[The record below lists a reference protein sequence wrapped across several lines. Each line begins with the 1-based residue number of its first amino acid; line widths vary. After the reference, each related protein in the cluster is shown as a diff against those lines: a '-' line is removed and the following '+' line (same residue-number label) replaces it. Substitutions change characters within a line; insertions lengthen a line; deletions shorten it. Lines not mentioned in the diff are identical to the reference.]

1 MIALWL
7 LALEG
12 CDPVVDKVEDT
23 SISGQSNTLVMTDG
37 NNYSYTGGVVVE
49 SVPVTMGRDAV
60 VDWSAL
66 SLDLR
71 DEAIGPAEVTRLDLV
86 AFRGTMEDVLV
97 EISTNQLDQ
106 SDVASLCQFENG
118 ADASWTSLSS
128 FIEQGNAFNPTGE
141 LVERSGISSWAIL
154 VERESGGRSEIAT
167 MVFLTLVEDDG
178 QGTITID
185 NDSARLNFSATLG
198 QPLTAQEGVDYTLD
212 WSQIT
217 TDGSGQDFNSA
228 RVNQL
233 FVGHVSEADA
243 GAIETN
249 FVHLIESSDAIYGVN
264 AYGASS
270 AALSDCVDAEGTPFP
285 GFTSD
290 GTWLIGLSCLA
301 CSSPAP
307 LMLGYVALN

>member
-37 NNYSYTGGVVVE
+37 NNYGYTGGVVVE
-49 SVPVTMGRDAV
+49 SVPVTMGRDAE

-66 SLDLR
+66 SVDLR
-71 DEAIGPAEVTRLDLV
+71 DKAISPAEVTRLDLV

-118 ADASWTSLSS
+118 ADASLTSLST
-128 FIEQGNAFNPTGE
+128 FIEQGNAFNPMGE

-178 QGTITID
+178 QETITID

-217 TDGSGQDFNSA
+217 TDGSGQAFNSA

-270 AALSDCVDAEGTPFP
+270 ASLSDCVDAEGTPFP